1 MGILE
6 DVFGFIT
13 SGSIGGIPPI
23 VLMIIPLIIGIVVGV
38 LVHKFLKFALIAA
51 VIVVIAA
58 YLGFYTLNLGSMV
71 DLANQYGPLVV
82 QYGTI
87 LIGML
92 PLGIG
97 FAIGFVVG
105 FLVAK

>member
-1 MGILE
+1 
-6 DVFGFIT
+6 
-13 SGSIGGIPPI
+13 
-23 VLMIIPLIIGIVVGV
+23 
-38 LVHKFLKFALIAA
+38 
-51 VIVVIAA
+51 
-58 YLGFYTLNLGSMV
+58 LGSMV

-87 LIGML
+87 LVGIL